1 MRIRALFAL
10 TASLLGSFG
19 SCDTKFISPPD
30 WRDDKRNRGDPEKNK
45 RYVVGETIPV
55 QWETD
60 NDRSYL
66 LLFQVV
72 PEPLPGWRLAIS
84 TGWKASYDMSNQL
97 ENGEDSQYNFEI
109 WDRDSRKQLASSLYF
124 NVTAPKDDIRTF
136 IFTAPP
142 PSTVTVVQSQ
152 PIEAKTTST
161 TIESTQQETKSAGD
175 EEENIS
181 TPEMSP
187 KEVAGAAVGG
197 VVGGLLI
204 FGAIGWLLWR
214 GMAKRKS
221 QPVDSATVQ
230 YQEQVVETKAELPG
244 DNSVHPS
251 EYAKSPTGIY
261 EAP

>member
-30 WRDDKRNRGDPEKNK
+30 WRDDKPNRGDPEKNR
-45 RYVVGETIPV
+45 RYIVGETIPV

-72 PEPLPGWRLAIS
+72 PEPLPGWRLANS

-97 ENGEDSQYNFEI
+97 ENGEDSQYWFEL
-109 WDRDSRKQLASSLYF
+109 WDRDSRDQLASSLYF
-124 NVTAPKDDIRTF
+124 NVTAPKNDDIRTF

-142 PSTVTVVQSQ
+142 PSTVTVVQSR
-152 PIEAKTTST
+152 PIDAETTST
-161 TIESTQQETKSAGD
+161 TVESTQQETKSEGD
-175 EEENIS
+175 EQENTS
-181 TPEMSP
+181 KPGMSP
-187 KEVAGAAVGG
+187 KEVAGVAIGG

-204 FGAIGWLLWR
+204 FGAIGWVLWR
-214 GMAKRKS
+214 KMAKRKS
-221 QPVDSATVQ
+221 QPVDSTTEFMKHLDDG
-230 YQEQVVETKAELPG
+230 QEALRDTHDTKRN
-244 DNSVHPS
+244 D
-251 EYAKSPTGIY
+251 
-261 EAP
+261 